1 MLFMEPYN
9 SHLPGEYKNND
20 QRNKKNL
27 KRLQETSITKT
38 KKGKFLMKIPYCINR
53 WLLSD
58 FSMSVGQKVYV
69 SLFRFII
76 FP

>member
-1 MLFMEPYN
+1 MLFMDPYN

-38 KKGKFLMKIPYCINR
+38 KKGKFMKIPYCINC

>member
-1 MLFMEPYN
+1 MLFMDPYN

-38 KKGKFLMKIPYCINR
+38 KKGKFLMKIAYCINC

>member
-38 KKGKFLMKIPYCINR
+38 KKGKFLTKVPYCINR

>member
-1 MLFMEPYN
+1 MLFMDPYN

-20 QRNKKNL
+20 KRNKKNL
-27 KRLQETSITKT
+27 KRIQETSITKT

>member
-1 MLFMEPYN
+1 MLFMAPYN

-38 KKGKFLMKIPYCINR
+38 KKGKFLMKIPYCINC

>member
-1 MLFMEPYN
+1 MLFMDPYN

-27 KRLQETSITKT
+27 KRIQETSIT

-58 FSMSVGQKVYV
+58 FSMPVGQKVYV

>member
-1 MLFMEPYN
+1 MLFMDPYN

-20 QRNKKNL
+20 QGNKKNL